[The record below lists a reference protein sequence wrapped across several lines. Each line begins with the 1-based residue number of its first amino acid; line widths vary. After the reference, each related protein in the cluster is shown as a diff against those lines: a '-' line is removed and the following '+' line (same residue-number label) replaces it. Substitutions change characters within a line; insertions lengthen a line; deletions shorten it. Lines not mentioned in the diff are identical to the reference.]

1 MTVVLSLASPAS
13 SMAATVSEL
22 KEKETATKAENATI
36 SEEITLALADVNSKY
51 QNLEELKNEVAA
63 TQEKIADTEQHIK
76 EIKKSIEARM
86 ELMAGRLQDIQ
97 ANGTSF
103 NMVDALLEAED
114 FSDFLNRVYAVSV
127 LQSAEKSKVN
137 DLAADKETLTA
148 LKSDLEKNK
157 TALTDKEESLTE
169 ETAVLDSKVTALQD
183 KLANNQELLSQLS
196 SERLSKEEQEK
207 LAKERQKLI
216 AISKETSASSESS
229 SSSSSAN
236 SSSQT
241 TETTT
246 DSTVETKPSEP
257 NTGGQSN
264 QGGQGTQQPDTGGK
278 TTLTMHSTAYSYT
291 QPGLSFYTANGTDL
305 RQNPNVVA
313 VDPSVIPLGTMV
325 EVVGLGYRLAA
336 DTGGDIV
343 GTRIDIHFNTV
354 AECRS
359 WGRQTVTVRF

>member
-216 AISKETSASSESS
+216 AISKETSTSSESS
-229 SSSSSAN
+229 SSSTN

-264 QGGQGTQQPDTGGK
+264 QGGQGTQQPDTSGK

-313 VDPSVIPLGTMV
+313 VDPGVIPLGTMV

-354 AECRS
+354 DECRS